1 MGRPVLPLVA
11 ILLAL
16 GVGGAALRSWSIGYP
31 LFPRI
36 TERLWE
42 ARLTVSW
49 DEGQAP
55 VSVLLPRRSARQE
68 VHDERF
74 LSGPFETSIWGD
86 PEANRRAHW
95 LGRGAGTASYQVEI
109 LMGRSGRDSPDPE
122 APDVDRWRSTTD
134 YPLPVVA
141 AATRLAASMQA
152 AEAARRCFEYFTT
165 PTLVP
170 GGLEGDTALIRA
182 AVPSSAEAI
191 VVCWRS
197 AGLPA
202 RVVQALPLRAGLYR
216 SPEWLAEVFERSR
229 WRLADPEGGRFPAPA
244 RERIL
249 WGRGARSL
257 AQGLDG
263 AAVNWELE
271 LRERRQT
278 LWAQFFRQTADRASL
293 LARWSLYALPPETQ
307 EVFRVLLL
315 VPIGA
320 LAVALLRN
328 VVGFATFGTF
338 MPVLIAIA
346 FRETQL
352 LYGLALFAV
361 VVAAGYGV
369 RLGIDRYKLLLVPRL
384 SAILTFVIA
393 CLAALALVG
402 HRLALR
408 NIISVALLPMVIL
421 TMTIERF
428 YVVSEESGV
437 RAALR
442 MAAGTAA
449 VATLTYGIISWEYL
463 QLLFFTYPE
472 LVLVIAAAQVAL
484 GRYVGF
490 RLTEIRRF
498 RRLAQPS

>member
-1 MGRPVLPLVA
+1 MA
-11 ILLAL
+11 
-16 GVGGAALRSWSIGYP
+16 
-31 LFPRI
+31 
-36 TERLWE
+36 
-42 ARLTVSW
+42 
-49 DEGQAP
+49 Q
-55 VSVLLPRRSARQE
+55 
-68 VHDERF
+68 
-74 LSGPFETSIWGD
+74 
-86 PEANRRAHW
+86 
-95 LGRGAGTASYQVEI
+95 
-109 LMGRSGRDSPDPE
+109 
-122 APDVDRWRSTTD
+122 RST
-134 YPLPVVA
+134 
-141 AATRLAASMQA
+141 
-152 AEAARRCFEYFTT
+152 
-165 PTLVP
+165 
-170 GGLEGDTALIRA
+170 G
-182 AVPSSAEAI
+182 
-191 VVCWRS
+191 
-197 AGLPA
+197 
-202 RVVQALPLRAGLYR
+202 
-216 SPEWLAEVFERSR
+216 
-229 WRLADPEGGRFPAPA
+229 
-244 RERIL
+244 
-249 WGRGARSL
+249 
-257 AQGLDG
+257 
-263 AAVNWELE
+263 
-271 LRERRQT
+271 RQT

-449 VATLTYGIISWEYL
+449 VAALTYGIISWEYL

-472 LVLVIAAAQVAL
+472 LVLAVAAAQVAL